1 MRFFLAGPGLQC
13 IQPFSQLC
21 VWVASSGW
29 LWQDSFWR
37 SWATFRQL
45 QIGNCQT
52 GTDAST
58 LKPLGQNDTHAISC
72 YDILMNFAT
81 CFTPVQWNHFVNKE
95 AIVKCIKQQH
105 FNILF
110 FFSQHTVIVMIL
122 MIAMPCH
129 ASARVANVPLLLP
142 FPSGHGPSVLRHQ
155 TFCRETPLGCVV
167 SSRSIASSDVFRW
180 HGGRLCTFLHLWS
193 WWEIFKC
200 ILRHETPHICKKP
213 TKYQRLATWCATSRS
228 FFPRRSEIG
237 NLHHRIKK
245 D

>member
-1 MRFFLAGPGLQC
+1 MHSALFTAFCVSGFKWLTLAGLFLALLSHIQAAPNWQLPNWHGC
-13 IQPFSQLC
+13 ID
-21 VWVASSGW
+21 AK
-29 LWQDSFWR
+29 
-37 SWATFRQL
+37 ATW
-45 QIGNCQT
+45 T
-52 GTDAST
+52 EWY
-58 LKPLGQNDTHAISC
+58 SC
-72 YDILMNFAT
+72 YFMLWHTDEFCHLLHPCSMESLCQQRGYREMHRT
-81 CFTPVQWNHFVNKE
+81 TE
-95 AIVKCIKQQH
+95 IKRY
-105 FNILF
+105 
-110 FFSQHTVIVMIL
+110 FFSPNIIVMIL

-213 TKYQRLATWCATSRS
+213 TTYQRLVTWCATSRS

-237 NLHHRIKK
+237 NLHHRIKQL
-245 D
+245 